1 MTTFVLV
8 HGAWHGGWCWS
19 RVARIL
25 RAQGHEI
32 YTPSLPGMGEHAHLL
47 NRQITLDTQIDDVV
61 ALFESY
67 DIDNAVLV
75 GHSFGGL
82 IVTGVADR
90 LHGSRRVARMVYLD
104 ALVPRDG
111 EGWFSFHNPERT
123 ASFHKSARDTG
134 NNLFLP
140 APAPEVFGVGAD
152 DAAWVA
158 AHLTPH
164 PYGTYLTALA
174 LPHLAQDKGAASLQ
188 RTYVDCVKPFYS
200 DFNGLKARLKADAA
214 WKYVEIQTGHD
225 AMVTAPEELA
235 ALLAVD

>member
-19 RVARIL
+19 RVARVL
-25 RAQGHEI
+25 RAQGHEV

-47 NRQITLDTQIDDVV
+47 SRQITLDTQIDDVV
-61 ALFESY
+61 ALFESC
-67 DIDNAVLV
+67 DLDHAVLA

-90 LHGSRRVARMVYLD
+90 LHGSRRVARMVYVD
-104 ALVPRDG
+104 ALVPKDG
-111 EGWFSFHNPERT
+111 EGWFSFHNAERM
-123 ASFHKSARDTG
+123 ASFHTSARDAG

-140 APAPEVFGVGAD
+140 APDPAVFGVGPD

-164 PYGTYLTALA
+164 PYGTYLTALS
-174 LPHLAQDKGAASLQ
+174 LPNLAQGKGAAGLQ
-188 RTYVDCVKPFYS
+188 RTYIDCVKPFYS
-200 DFNGLKARLKADAA
+200 DFNGLKTRLKADPA

-225 AMVTAPEELA
+225 AMVTAPKELA
-235 ALLAVD
+235 ALLAAD